1 MDYLTKLEI
10 LSTISVFDSISL
22 KNLRDLID
30 ISNDEYFTA
39 G

>member
-1 MDYLTKLEI
+1 MMKLEI
-10 LSTISVFDSISL
+10 LSQVDVFEGISL

-30 ISNDEYFTA
+30 ISNEEFFTK

>member
-1 MDYLTKLEI
+1 MKLEI
-10 LSTISVFDSISL
+10 LAQVDVFEGISL

-30 ISNDEYFTA
+30 IANEEFFTK